1 MSSPSSEPRPGRRN
15 ILALGLVSFLTDISS
30 EMTLTLLPLFLA
42 DTLGV
47 KTAII
52 GLIEGIAESTATLL
66 KLVSGW
72 VSDRLRRRKALA
84 VLGYGLSSLSK
95 PLLYFANAWLPVLGI
110 RFADRVGKG
119 LRTAPRDALV
129 ADSAEENAHGRAF
142 GLHRALDTAGAVW
155 GTGIAAIVIFLS
167 QQGAQILNR
176 ATYQRLVLVGMVPG
190 LLAVLLLLA
199 LVREV
204 RPRVTTAQLPRLSL
218 RGYERRFYV
227 FLASVVLFTLGNSSD
242 AFLLLRARNLGLS
255 AVQVALMVFAFN
267 ALYSLLSMPLGALS
281 DLIGRRRVILLGWGV
296 YGLIYLGFA
305 RACAGWQVALL
316 YIFYGLYYAAFE
328 GTSRALVADVVPES
342 ARRGTA
348 YGLYH
353 FAVGVTAFPASLIA
367 GLLWQT
373 IAPPAPFYFGAS
385 LALAAVLL
393 FALAVRPGKEG

>member
-1 MSSPSSEPRPGRRN
+1 MSSTSAEPRPGRRN
-15 ILALGLVSFLTDISS
+15 ILALGIVSFLTDISS

-84 VLGYGLSSLSK
+84 ILGYGLSAVSK
-95 PLLYFANAWLPVLGI
+95 PLLYFANAWPPVLGI

-129 ADSAEENAHGRAF
+129 ADSADANAQGRAF

-176 ATYQRLVLVGMVPG
+176 TTYQRLVLVGMIPG
-190 LLAVLLLLA
+190 LLGVLLLLS

-204 RPRVTTAQLPRLSL
+204 RPRATTAQLPRLSL
-218 RGYERRFYV
+218 RGYDRRFYI

-267 ALYSLLSMPLGALS
+267 GLYSLLSMPLGALS
-281 DLIGRRRVILLGWGV
+281 DRIGRRRVILLGWGV

-305 RACAGWQVALL
+305 LAHAGWHVALL
-316 YIFYGLYYAAFE
+316 YVLYGIYYAAFE
-328 GTSRALVADVVPES
+328 GTSRALVADVVTDS

-367 GLLWQT
+367 GVLWQV
-373 IAPPAPFYFGAS
+373 IAPPAPFYFGA
-385 LALAAVLL
+385 LLVLAAAFL
-393 FALAVRPGKEG
+393 FAVGVRPGAEG